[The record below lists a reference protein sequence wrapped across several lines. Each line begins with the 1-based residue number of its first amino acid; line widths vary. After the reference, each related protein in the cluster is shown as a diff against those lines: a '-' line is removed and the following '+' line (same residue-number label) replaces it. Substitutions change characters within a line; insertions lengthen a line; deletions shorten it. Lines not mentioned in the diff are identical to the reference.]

1 MTDRDSLF
9 ARAGKDGGRV
19 TKKQRKAVRKAL
31 RDYDGSGA
39 WAGVLAK
46 VRDYYAQADPAC
58 WELLRLRYIEGRS
71 EWDVVGLLHIGRT
84 TYYHKELEALSTVA
98 VYAAAEGLMPSQSA
112 APTAPPKG

>member
-9 ARAGKDGGRV
+9 ARAGKGGGGV

-46 VRDYYAQADPAC
+46 VRDYYAQTDPAC
-58 WELLRLRYIEGRS
+58 WELLRLRYMEKKREDEVIRALYVGRS
-71 EWDVVGLLHIGRT
+71 
-84 TYYHKELEALSTVA
+84 TYYTKELEALSTVGI
-98 VYAAAEGLMPSQSA
+98 YAALAGLLAEE
-112 APTAPPKG
+112 